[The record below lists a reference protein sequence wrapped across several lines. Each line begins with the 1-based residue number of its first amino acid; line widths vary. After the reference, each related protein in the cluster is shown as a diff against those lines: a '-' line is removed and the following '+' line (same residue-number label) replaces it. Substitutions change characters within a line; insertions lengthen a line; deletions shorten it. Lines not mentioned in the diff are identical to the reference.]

1 MKCYDFELNISAY
14 IDGELKQAVRSDF
27 LNHEEIC
34 SICSEKLQDI
44 EKLLQNLPELN
55 KLSLSGKF
63 SQKLQEKIRD
73 IDNRGP
79 AFWNRLANLTIF
91 GFEPLPA
98 MGMAAAMMMIIGSAY
113 FMLDQD
119 QLPNVD
125 LQKLSTRTEQD
136 NTNFKSPSVV
146 NPVHG
151 LPVMADSDTAA
162 QLEKKKVPDT
172 PIHLVGRGK

>member
-14 IDGELKQAVRSDF
+14 IDGELKQAVRSNF

-55 KLSLSGKF
+55 KLSLSGEF
-63 SQKLQEKIRD
+63 SQNLQEKIRD

-79 AFWNRLANLTIF
+79 AFWDRLANLTIF

-98 MGMAAAMMMIIGSAY
+98 MGMAAAVMMIIGSAY

-119 QLPNVD
+119 KLPNVD
-125 LQKLSTRTEQD
+125 LQKLSTRTEQGP
-136 NTNFKSPSVV
+136 NFNSPSVV
-146 NPVHG
+146 NPVQG

-162 QLEKKKVPDT
+162 QLEEKKVPDT
-172 PIHLVGRGK
+172 PIHLVGGSK